1 MTNKRR
7 LTLVALAAF
16 ATGLIAS
23 SIMGALNVP
32 SGVNIA
38 AAMTIT
44 LAMLVEAPLAAM
56 AIAKYKHR

>member
-23 SIMGALNVP
+23 SILGALHVP

-38 AAMTIT
+38 AALTIT

-56 AIAKYKHR
+56 AIAKYKGH

>member
-1 MTNKRR
+1 MTHKRR
-7 LTLVALAAF
+7 MTLIALGAF

-23 SIMGALNVP
+23 SILGALNVP

-38 AAMTIT
+38 AALTIT

-56 AIAKYKHR
+56 AIAKYKGH